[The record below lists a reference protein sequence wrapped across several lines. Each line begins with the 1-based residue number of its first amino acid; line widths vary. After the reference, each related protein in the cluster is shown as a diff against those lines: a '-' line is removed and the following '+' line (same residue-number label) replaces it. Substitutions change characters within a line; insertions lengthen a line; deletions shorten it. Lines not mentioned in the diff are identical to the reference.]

1 MSIAIL
7 LVTQIARH
15 DSPMKYSDSQTAL
28 PLHHATAQTERADA
42 RLAYTFAGTS
52 CQVRMAG
59 VRSQPRDP
67 KILKV

>member
-15 DSPMKYSDSQTAL
+15 DPQTKYSDSQTAL

-42 RLAYTFAGTS
+42 RLAYNIAATWEADTFANGLH
-52 CQVRMAG
+52 G
-59 VRSQPRDP
+59 GN
-67 KILKV
+67 